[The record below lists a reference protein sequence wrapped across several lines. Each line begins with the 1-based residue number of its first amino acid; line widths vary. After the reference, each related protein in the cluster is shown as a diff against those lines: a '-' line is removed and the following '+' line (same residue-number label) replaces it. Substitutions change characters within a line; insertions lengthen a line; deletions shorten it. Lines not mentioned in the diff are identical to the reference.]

1 MNKKVAEKALSLV
14 GQGYIYGAKGQ
25 TCSPAF
31 RQQQAAQYPD
41 QADNILGTG
50 AKWDGK
56 PVWDCAQL
64 TRVCA
69 KAGGVNL
76 VSGATSQWD
85 KTGWQERG
93 PIETIPEGK
102 TVFVYRRKS
111 GSDSVMQHTGVAL
124 GDGTCVHARG
134 TAYGVVRQQIDE
146 YPWTHWARPEWTEKE
161 ETKMLYMAKVVAQ
174 SGNTVRLRKFPNSN
188 AAIVARVPV
197 GSIAGV
203 ISEMDEWA
211 EIELS
216 NGTEGY
222 MMTEFLQSADD
233 STQQPQEGWQEGSVD
248 EDEVTLTLPKEVA
261 ETLLEAL
268 RRVVMA

>member
-1 MNKKVAEKALSLV
+1 MHNAAVEKALSLV

-25 TCSPAF
+25 TCSLAF

-41 QADNILGTG
+41 QAENILGTG

-93 PIETIPEGK
+93 PIETIPEGE

-134 TAYGVVRQQIDE
+134 TAYGVVRQNMNE
-146 YPWTHWARPEWTEKE
+146 YAWTHWAAPAWQETEERPLGTTATVTAPSGTVNMRTNPTRSASLVERLAIGTVVQVLGEAQDNDGEKW
-161 ETKMLYMAKVVAQ
+161 LRVQ
-174 SGNTVRLRKFPNSN
+174 SGTV
-188 AAIVARVPV
+188 A
-197 GSIAGV
+197 
-203 ISEMDEWA
+203 
-211 EIELS
+211 
-216 NGTEGY
+216 GY
-222 MMTEFLQSADD
+222 MMARYLKQ
-233 STQQPQEGWQEGSVD
+233 D
-248 EDEVTLTLPKEVA
+248 EPNESQKPVNVTITLPRDVA
-261 ETLLEAL
+261 AAMLNALEK
-268 RRVVMA
+268 VVKA